1 MYACVSVYMHTYFLV
16 CIIEASML
24 AGQLSESSLE
34 IFQLEKEMTVQYE
47 QQQDLQESDVNQGG
61 KRKETEK
68 GAEALFKFRSDT
80 EQSGIGCV
88 H

>member
-1 MYACVSVYMHTYFLV
+1 MYACVSVYMHTCFLV

-34 IFQLEKEMTVQYE
+34 ISQLEKEMTVQYE
-47 QQQDLQESDVNQGG
+47 QQRDLQESEVNQGG
-61 KRKETEK
+61 KWKETEK
-68 GAEALFKFRSDT
+68 GAEAFFIFRSDA